1 MARHRINL
9 LIVALASIAVL
20 AATVRLFTGYFERR
34 PTPEELRVYGAFL
47 SHMAAEAHLPQS
59 NFALAGTTLEL
70 SDPQYVSWIPT
81 ELRSDQT
88 RPSTGFAAFCGSCAR
103 NFVRKNMATWHLEPD
118 LQNDAFGIS
127 VVEPPEPT
135 QRSPRQIVWVTRVGF
150 NLWHTRAVLSYSTSC
165 SERKPVHRAGSG
177 VYLLKDNGVWKVD
190 HDQAFTLVTCNW

>member
-9 LIVALASIAVL
+9 LVVALASITVL
-20 AATVRLFTGYFERR
+20 AATVGLFAGYFERR
-34 PTPEELRVYGAFL
+34 PTAEEFRVYGAFL
-47 SHMAAEAHLPQS
+47 SHMAAEAHLSQS

-88 RPSTGFAAFCGSCAR
+88 RPSPGFAAFCGSCAR
-103 NFVRKNMATWHLEPD
+103 NFVRKNMATWYLEPD
-118 LQNDAFGIS
+118 LHGAFGIS
-127 VVEPPEPT
+127 VVEPPRPA

-177 VYLLKDNGVWKVD
+177 VYLLKENGAWQVD
-190 HDQAFTLVTCNW
+190 HDQAFTLVTCHG